1 MEKNVC
7 SENSGYV
14 KKSKGGNSVFCM
26 RDLGVKFDTIQI
38 FFVFFSSYQFTP
50 CLAIMPL
57 RRRGILGMKENE
69 KWIGIPI
76 LSRNQEIKLY
86 SWSKD
91 RGIKPD
97 NRWIYR
103 LLLLDKK
110 NVFIVCFV
118 FFSLSKNIIMPTSVM

>member
-1 MEKNVC
+1 MEKMCAQKTRATWKNLREVILYFVW
-7 SENSGYV
+7 EIWALNSILY
-14 KKSKGGNSVFCM
+14 KYFSF
-26 RDLGVKFDTIQI
+26 
-38 FFVFFSSYQFTP
+38 FFSSYQFTP